1 MMHPPA
7 EAPLCVECAESEAAY
22 LDLSCLKCLQL
33 LVRPE
38 TTISQIFAVM
48 RQWNP
53 HTQRSIKY
61 CTKMVNQHRHFFLV
75 TRRQTNIYSGIG
87 FAVEREGEELLAM
100 IARLDRMCN
109 RKILVFGGNTETD
122 A

>member
-1 MMHPPA
+1 MPSATGAAGDDHLADIRRHETVEPAHPALHQILYQNGKPTP
-7 EAPLCVECAESEAAY
+7 PL
-22 LDLSCLKCLQL
+22 
-33 LVRPE
+33 
-38 TTISQIFAVM
+38 
-48 RQWNP
+48 
-53 HTQRSIKY
+53 
-61 CTKMVNQHRHFFLV
+61 FFLV

>member
-7 EAPLCVECAESEAAY
+7 EAPLCDECGESEAAY

-53 HTQRSIKY
+53 HTQRSIKH
-61 CTKMVNQHRHFFLV
+61 CAQMVSQPYFSDDGYYRYTVDRCFNGV
-75 TRRQTNIYSGIG
+75 S
-87 FAVEREGEELLAM
+87 AVLDAGEAQETVV
-100 IARLDRMCN
+100 IAGLDR
-109 RKILVFGGNTETD
+109 R
-122 A
+122 